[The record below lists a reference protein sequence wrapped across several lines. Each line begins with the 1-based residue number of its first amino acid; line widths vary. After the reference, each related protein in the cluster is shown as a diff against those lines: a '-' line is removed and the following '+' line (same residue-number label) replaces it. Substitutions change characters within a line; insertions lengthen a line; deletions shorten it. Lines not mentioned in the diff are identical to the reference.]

1 MGLGKTLQ
9 ATSIIACSL
18 AEQAAAQLKAE
29 TAATG
34 AGSAAAPGAPVTA
47 AAALAA
53 AAGQGLL
60 PSLVVCPSTLVAHWA
75 HEIEKY
81 VGPGVLS
88 PLPILGTPADRAKA
102 QKRLPKHQVA
112 IISYDALRTDVE
124 WAVSVAWDY
133 VILDEGHVIR
143 STKSK
148 VAQAVKKLVAQ
159 HRLILSGTPIQNNA
173 LELWSLFDFLM
184 PGFLGSKYGKERTGV
199 QGQRDTDG
207 VIDRLHSSSQTYGLV
222 CCTRCHAGSLLTMEG
237 LSFCVW
243 KMLIQYCTGFLKT
256 CWSCPVWCQWGE
268 HESKA
273 AVNKM
278 VAYLYFAHP
287 GFRS

>member
-1 MGLGKTLQ
+1 VNAAFSCCVSFQVTLRHYQQEGINWLAFLHRFGLHGVLADDMGLGKTLQ
-9 ATSIIACSL
+9 ATSIMACSL
-18 AEQAAAQLKAE
+18 AEQAAARIKAE
-29 TAATG
+29 AAVRTG
-34 AGSAAAPGAPVTA
+34 PGPPVTA

-53 AAGQGLL
+53 ASGQGLL

-75 HEIEKY
+75 HEIQKY
-81 VGPGVLS
+81 IGPGVLS
-88 PLPILGTPADRAKA
+88 PLPILGTPAERAAA

-112 IISYDALRTDVE
+112 IISYEALRTDVE

-184 PGFLGSKYGKERTGV
+184 PGFLGSKL
-199 QGQRDTDG
+199 QGT
-207 VIDRLHSSSQTYGLV
+207 V
-222 CCTRCHAGSLLTMEG
+222 
-237 LSFCVW
+237 
-243 KMLIQYCTGFLKT
+243 
-256 CWSCPVWCQWGE
+256 
-268 HESKA
+268 
-273 AVNKM
+273 
-278 VAYLYFAHP
+278 
-287 GFRS
+287 